1 MSPSS
6 SVGYDYVGNSQFPR
20 LVFYQPDKQPYGL
33 HTQLLQMWEFQKQR
47 AK

>member
-33 HTQLLQMWEFQKQR
+33 HTQQITKKDKTYEQ
-47 AK
+47 